1 MARFRVGNRLE
12 IQVDRPQ
19 ILIGHESVH
28 RPRHDLEDAIAFIS
42 VASCPYEAL
51 ELRESV
57 AFLGQT

>member
-1 MARFRVGNRLE
+1 MGNRLE

-42 VASCPYEAL
+42 DAKAGRDPAVAIAIVTVVVVACP
-51 ELRESV
+51 
-57 AFLGQT
+57 